1 MKKKQHGDR
10 LLRRVALTSATEDA
24 GASAAM
30 LFNSSACAAVPHRHD
45 GRKMPIVSRSAE
57 TSYKFRFPRPLTLVD
72 AACAAVSVCREDVS
86 KSELI
91 VGEFSVSP
99 SGPQG
104 ELSVRIT
111 GPNGFTAFEKRNA
124 NDGKFAFTSS
134 EPGEHRICFTN
145 AGMSTSFLSL
155 SRNPCRLN

>member
-1 MKKKQHGDR
+1 
-10 LLRRVALTSATEDA
+10 
-24 GASAAM
+24 
-30 LFNSSACAAVPHRHD
+30 
-45 GRKMPIVSRSAE
+45 VSL
-57 TSYKFRFPRPLTLVD
+57 Y
-72 AACAAVSVCREDVS
+72 REDVS

-145 AGMSTSFLSL
+145 AGMSTSVAQSLQTELDLCWYRAAWVLTTLLRARSDDPENSHVLIQDGCKRQGLQLSCEERQ
-155 SRNPCRLN
+155 SEAS